1 MTIRL
6 QYMGHTLEVPEGEFF
21 IGRSTACQLSL
32 DDALVSRKHA
42 MLLVENG
49 SATIEDLR
57 SRNGVQVNKRK
68 TTGRHPLRDGDIITI
83 GSQDM
88 TISGLVDRSHRAIY
102 DTISAGEVRTR
113 PFNATIPDVHLVEEP
128 TRTHL
133 DQIPGI
139 ASPDKRVHELSLIGA
154 VAEKALALGR
164 TEDAVRL
171 LERPLKEMLARA
183 KRIQSGE
190 ESTPMDEVAVRR
202 AATLALR
209 IAALTQTAEWIDYA
223 IELHTARRLLPLA
236 PVVDELHA
244 LVRRVRID
252 MTKLRAYLAVLN
264 EEIGTMSNN
273 ERFLLSR
280 VEGLVELAALK

>member
-42 MLLVENG
+42 LLFVENG
-49 SATIEDLR
+49 TATVEDLR
-57 SRNGVQVNKRK
+57 SRNGVQVNKKKISR
-68 TTGRHPLRDGDIITI
+68 RQPLKDGDVITI
-83 GSQDM
+83 GGQDM
-88 TISGLVDRSHRAIY
+88 TIHGLVDRTNRAIY
-102 DTISAGEVRTR
+102 DTITAGDPR
-113 PFNATIPDVHLVEEP
+113 PRGFNATLPDTGLLEDP
-128 TRTHL
+128 TRTNLDHL
-133 DQIPGI
+133 PGVH
-139 ASPDKRVHELSLIGA
+139 SPDKRVHELSLIGA

-183 KRIQSGE
+183 KRIAAGE
-190 ESTPMDEVAVRR
+190 DAAPIDELAVRR
-202 AATLALR
+202 ATTLALR
-209 IAALTQTAEWIDYA
+209 IAALTQTGEWVDYVIDLHA
-223 IELHTARRLLPLA
+223 TQRVLLLGPVIE
-236 PVVDELHA
+236 ELHA

-252 MTKLRAYLAVLN
+252 VGRLRAYLAILN
-264 EEIGTMSNN
+264 EEVGGMTNN

>member
-42 MLLVENG
+42 LLLVENG
-49 SATIEDLR
+49 VATVEDLR
-57 SRNGVQVNKRK
+57 SRNGVQVNKKKIAR
-68 TTGRHPLRDGDIITI
+68 RQPLKDGDVITI
-83 GSQDM
+83 GGQDM
-88 TISGLVDRSHRAIY
+88 TIHGLVDRQNRAIY
-102 DTISAGEVRTR
+102 DTITAGEVRPR
-113 PFNATIPDVHLVEEP
+113 GFNATLPDTGLVEEP

-133 DQIPGI
+133 DQIPGFHT
-139 ASPDKRVHELSLIGA
+139 PDKRVHELSLIGA

-164 TEDAVRL
+164 IEDAVRL
-171 LERPLKEMLARA
+171 LDRPLKEMLARA
-183 KRIQSGE
+183 KRIEAGE
-190 ESTPMDEVAVRR
+190 ETGSIDELAIRR
-202 AATLALR
+202 ATTLALR
-209 IAALTQTAEWIDYA
+209 IAALTQTGEWVDYV
-223 IELHTARRLLPLA
+223 IELHTTRRMLPLA
-236 PVVDELHA
+236 PTIEELHA

-252 MTKLRAYLAVLN
+252 IAKLRAYLVILN
-264 EEIGTMSNN
+264 EDIGSMSNN